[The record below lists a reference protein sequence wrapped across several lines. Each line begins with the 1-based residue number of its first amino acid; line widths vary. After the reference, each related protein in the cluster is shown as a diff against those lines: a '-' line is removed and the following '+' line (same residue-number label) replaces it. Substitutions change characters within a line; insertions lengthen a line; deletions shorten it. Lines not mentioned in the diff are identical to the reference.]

1 MATTGGDAL
10 LTDFYQLT
18 MAYGYF
24 KSGLAST
31 DAVFHLFFRENPFGG
46 GFSIAAGLE
55 PAVELLERFRF
66 APDDLAFLE
75 GVRGNDDAP
84 IFDREFLDLLAEMRF
99 TCDVDAMPEGTA
111 VFAQEPLLRVR
122 GPIMQAQLV
131 ETPLLNAINFQTLVA
146 TRAARV
152 VAAAGDR
159 PVLEFGLR
167 RAQGPDGGMSA
178 SRAAYIGG
186 CSGTSNVL
194 AAKRWGIPVRG
205 THAHSW
211 VMAFGSE
218 LEAFEA
224 WAEAMPNNCLFLVDT
239 YDTLQGVRNAIEV
252 GRRMRDRGQ
261 RMAGIRLDSGDL
273 AYLSREARA
282 MLDEAGFTDAT
293 IVGTNDLD
301 EHIIESL
308 GIQGAAIGLWAVGT
322 RLVTAYE
329 EPALGGVYKLA
340 ATRAPG
346 ADWVEKIKLSEQA
359 VKTTTPGV
367 LQVRRFHEHGAAVG
381 DMIYDERH
389 PPAGSPTIVD
399 PADLTRRKTFAHAE
413 SSEELLVPVMRG
425 GARVLELPAI
435 DAIRART
442 AAQVSALHPGI
453 RRFVNPH
460 VYPVGLEK
468 SLYDRKTQLI
478 LEAKGFAER

>member
-1 MATTGGDAL
+1 MSTTGGDAL

-24 KSGLAST
+24 RSGLAST

-46 GFSIAAGLE
+46 GFSVAAGLE
-55 PAVELLERFRF
+55 PAVEFLERFRF

-75 GVRGNDDAP
+75 GVRGNDDKA
-84 IFDREFLDLLAEMRF
+84 IFGHDFLDALAEMRF
-99 TCDVDAMPEGTA
+99 TCDVDAIPEGTA

-146 TRAARV
+146 TRAARI
-152 VAAAGDR
+152 VAAAGAS

-186 CSGTSNVL
+186 CAGTSNAL
-194 AAKRWGIPVRG
+194 AAKRWGIPVKG

-211 VMAFGSE
+211 VMAFNSE

-252 GRRMRDRGQ
+252 GRRMRERGQ
-261 RMAGIRLDSGDL
+261 TMIGVRLDSGDL
-273 AYLSREARA
+273 AYLSREARVL
-282 MLDEAGFTDAT
+282 LDEAGFTGAT

-346 ADWVEKIKLSEQA
+346 AGWVDKIKLSEQA
-359 VKTTTPGV
+359 VKTTTPGI
-367 LQVRRFHEHGAAVG
+367 LQVRRFHARGEAVG

-389 PPAGSPTIVD
+389 PPADPPTIVD
-399 PADLTRRKTFAHAE
+399 PADLTRRKTFSHAE
-413 SSEELLVPVMRG
+413 AVEDLLVPVLRG
-425 GARVLELPAI
+425 GARVSELPSIA
-435 DAIRART
+435 AIRERT
-442 AAQVSALHPGI
+442 AAQVATLHPGI

-468 SLYDRKTQLI
+468 SLYDRKTKLI
-478 LEAKGFAER
+478 LEAKGYSER

>member
-1 MATTGGDAL
+1 MSTTGGSAL

-24 KSGLAST
+24 RSGLAST

-46 GFSIAAGLE
+46 GFSVAAGLE
-55 PAVELLERFRF
+55 PAIEFLERFRF
-66 APDDLAFLE
+66 EPDDLAFLA
-75 GVRGNDDAP
+75 GVRGNDDKP
-84 IFDREFLDLLAEMRF
+84 IFEHDFLDALGQMRF
-99 TCDVDAMPEGTA
+99 TCDVDAIPEGTI

-131 ETPLLNAINFQTLVA
+131 ETALLNAINFQTLVA

-152 VAAAGDR
+152 VMAAGGR

-178 SRAAYIGG
+178 SRASYIGG
-186 CSGTSNVL
+186 CAGTSNVL
-194 AAKRWGIPVRG
+194 AAKTWGIPVRG

-211 VMAFGSE
+211 VMAFASE

-239 YDTLQGVRNAIEV
+239 YDTLQGVRNAIAV
-252 GRRMRDRGQ
+252 GQ
-261 RMAGIRLDSGDL
+261 RMRERGHTMIGVRLDSGDL
-273 AYLSREARA
+273 AWLSREARA
-282 MLDEAGFTDAT
+282 LLDEAGFTDAT

-308 GIQGAAIGLWAVGT
+308 GIQGAEIGLWAVGT
-322 RLVTAYE
+322 RLVTAFE
-329 EPALGGVYKLA
+329 EPALGGVYKLS

-359 VKTTTPGV
+359 VKTTTPGL
-367 LQVRRFHEHGAAVG
+367 LQVRRFHEHGEAVG

-389 PPAGSPTIVD
+389 PPSDPPTIVD

-413 SSEELLVPVMRG
+413 SSEDLLVPVLRG
-425 GARVLELPAI
+425 GERVCDLPRI
-435 DAIRART
+435 DSIRART
-442 AAQVSALHPGI
+442 AAQLSALHPGI

-460 VYPVGLEK
+460 VYPVGLER
-468 SLYDRKTQLI
+468 SLYDRKTKLI
-478 LEAKGFAER
+478 FDAKGFG